1 MTRNKHDTK
10 YVEMQLALEGKVK
23 SDGKIGEFKSMAE
36 QFICNCAQ
44 KGSNNVKKTPGG
56 LLWFLPWN
64 NLQYTATATFV
75 LSAYSKYLEAAKASI
90 QCPTGPL
97 QASDLLNLARSQV
110 PTTIHFLEKSIKNFP
125 YEMSKHV
132 IYADV

>member
-1 MTRNKHDTK
+1 
-10 YVEMQLALEGKVK
+10 MQLIFEKKVENSGQIVEYK
-23 SDGKIGEFKSMAE
+23 TMAE

-64 NLQYTATATFV
+64 NLQYTASASFV

-90 QCPTGPL
+90 QCPKGAL
-97 QASDLLNLARSQV
+97 HASDLLNIARSQV
-110 PTTIHFLEKSIKNFP
+110 PIIRHLIS
-125 YEMSKHV
+125 
-132 IYADV
+132 